1 MKSFYSKTGKLLFK
15 IRSYTPIP
23 FIVLIMVFLNPTQVS
38 VIIGVLLFLLGSL
51 YRFICVAYAGPGT
64 RSRDKGPDY
73 LTVSGPFSVH
83 RNPIYTGNILIY
95 SSITAIS
102 NVFFPY
108 LLIIVVLFFF
118 IQYNF
123 IVSFEEN
130 FLINKFGEEYKTYQQ
145 YVRRWLPSFSKNM
158 KRKEHRP
165 DFLLAFKSE
174 RRTIQNYI
182 IIMGFMIVLWFIKR

>member
-1 MKSFYSKTGKLLFK
+1 MKSFFSKTGKLLFK

-23 FIVLIMVFLNPTQVS
+23 FIVLIMVFLNPTRIS
-38 VIIGVLLFLLGSL
+38 VIVGVLLFLLGSI

-64 RSRDKGPDY
+64 RSRDEGPDY
-73 LTVSGPFSVH
+73 LTVSGPFAIH

-95 SSITAIS
+95 SGITAIS

-108 LLIIVVLFFF
+108 LFVIVVLFFF

-123 IVSFEEN
+123 IVSFEEK
-130 FLINKFGEEYKTYQQ
+130 FLINKFAEEYKIYQQ

-165 DFLLAFKSE
+165 DFLLALKSE

-182 IIMGFMIVLWFIKR
+182 IIMGFMIVIWFIKN